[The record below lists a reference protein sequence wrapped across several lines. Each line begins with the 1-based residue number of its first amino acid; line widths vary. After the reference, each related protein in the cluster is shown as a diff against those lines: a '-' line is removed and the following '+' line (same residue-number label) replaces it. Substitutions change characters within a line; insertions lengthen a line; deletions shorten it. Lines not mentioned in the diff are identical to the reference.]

1 MKKSDLRIKYTK
13 QRETLSQ
20 DEVLLLSEKIFLNFL
35 EKFKVEENQKVHCFL
50 SMLDKKE
57 IDTRFFIDYFFKN
70 QIRVFV
76 PKIFKGKMISVE
88 ITPETAFIKS
98 FYGILEPESNLDS
111 GETEYDFVITPLLYC
126 DENGNRVGYGKGF
139 YDQFFE
145 NIDANCSKVGVGLFQ
160 PREKIDDVWEKDIPL
175 NYLVTPVETLSF

>member
-35 EKFKVEENQKVHCFL
+35 EKFKVEENQKVHCFI

-70 QIRVFV
+70 HCR
-76 PKIFKGKMISVE
+76 
-88 ITPETAFIKS
+88 
-98 FYGILEPESNLDS
+98 
-111 GETEYDFVITPLLYC
+111 
-126 DENGNRVGYGKGF
+126 GYPF
-139 YDQFFE
+139 
-145 NIDANCSKVGVGLFQ
+145 L
-160 PREKIDDVWEKDIPL
+160 
-175 NYLVTPVETLSF
+175 